1 MAAPPSSWW
10 THWDHTKF
18 EIHEMPPKGQ
28 PKPGHPY
35 WPCRKCTRGYC
46 WGACLFD
53 GAYNTPPPH
62 HRAQGLG
69 QGVGWTWAK
78 SHLCHY
84 SALVCALCRSDC
96 PSAAS
101 YRYIGSLHASCACT
115 STNLGS
121 QWPETPARRGVEA
134 NSCVRSN
141 WSFLRKSREPKTTT
155 LQ

>member
-1 MAAPPSSWW
+1 MACSMAAPPSSWW

-18 EIHEMPPKGQ
+18 EIHEMPPKVQ

-62 HRAQGLG
+62 HRAQGAWSG
-69 QGVGWTWAK
+69 CGVDMGRKPPVPLFSTF
-78 SHLCHY
+78 
-84 SALVCALCRSDC
+84 VCPVSSDC

-101 YRYIGSLHASCACT
+101 YCCTGSLNASCTCT
-115 STNLGS
+115 SIHLGS
-121 QWPETPARRGVEA
+121 QWPETPAWRGVEA
-134 NSCVRSN
+134 NSGVRSN
-141 WSFLRKSREPKTTT
+141 LSFLKK
-155 LQ
+155 

>member
-1 MAAPPSSWW
+1 MACSMAAPPSSWW

-101 YRYIGSLHASCACT
+101 YRYIGSLHASCART

-134 NSCVRSN
+134 NSWVRSN
-141 WSFLRKSREPKTTT
+141 WSFL
-155 LQ
+155 